1 MVLCCGCC
9 AGAVFCFWGAGFEE
23 EVGACCFCGFEDDEL
38 EEFGF
43 LAGLPL
49 GFFELLCEEIFED
62 CELEKVSELEWPGFE
77 TAELS
82 LEEDREDVC

>member
-38 EEFGF
+38 EE
-43 LAGLPL
+43 
-49 GFFELLCEEIFED
+49 
-62 CELEKVSELEWPGFE
+62 VSELEWPGFE

>member
-49 GFFELLCEEIFED
+49 GFF
-62 CELEKVSELEWPGFE
+62 
-77 TAELS
+77 
-82 LEEDREDVC
+82 